1 MKNKHMPTTRAH
13 VYVHG
18 RVQGV
23 FFRATTRDKARSL
36 GVKGWVKN
44 CLDGGVEAV
53 FEGEKDTVEKV
64 VDWCKKGPEGAFVN
78 HIDIRWEKYSGEFDE
93 FSIMY

>member
-1 MKNKHMPTTRAH
+1 MPTTRAH

>member
-1 MKNKHMPTTRAH
+1 MSRAH

-36 GVKGWVKN
+36 GIKGWVKN
-44 CLDGGVEAV
+44 CLDGSVEAV
-53 FEGEKDTVEKV
+53 FEGEKDAVEKIV
-64 VDWCKKGPEGAFVN
+64 NWCRKGPTGAFVEQ
-78 HIDIRWEKYSGEFDE
+78 IDVCWEEYTGEFDE
-93 FSIMY
+93 FSVVY

>member
-1 MKNKHMPTTRAH
+1 MPATRAH

-23 FFRATTRDKARSL
+23 FFRATTRDKAIAL

-44 CLDGGVEAV
+44 CPDGCVEAV
-53 FEGEKDTVEKV
+53 FEGEKDTVEKIV
-64 VDWCKKGPEGAFVN
+64 NWCKKGPEGAFVN
-78 HIDIRWEKYSGEFDE
+78 HIDIRWEEYTGEFNE
-93 FSIMY
+93 FSVVY

>member
-1 MKNKHMPTTRAH
+1 MPATRAH

-44 CLDGGVEAV
+44 CHDGGVEAV